1 MADRAID
8 KLAERAETLAGAWG
22 ARARASTTLGQ
33 ERALLR
39 LFGVT
44 GLDRSGRPLAGA
56 AVDRWLTSAQDG
68 LGGGIALPFAM
79 ALTEYDLDP
88 QQLALDV
95 ASGAI
100 DLALEAELL
109 REPDRRAIAVREAE
123 RLVAVAVERIDA
135 DRVARRELLDLL
147 GEAPRPWIGTTLSEP
162 DVDEALD
169 EAAALGSA
177 GFDLLRVEV
186 PIGRELADRMQSAG
200 VEPPEWHPS
209 ERGGGQGRAAEMDGA
224 DPAPSGSQR
233 ALARLRRAAD
243 GVAAQRRG
251 YVRLGTAIPPLGV
264 PEGAVVAAF
273 ERVDLVEA
281 DPVAEIVVG
290 GVDPDRSLADHA
302 FARRL
307 HRRSDTFVSIGPGP
321 LVVAPDLVSGV
332 PSDPATRSGRA
343 LALQLLGVAL
353 ARADGLSSDRM
364 VVGAYPAWLAD
375 EPSAVARIL
384 AEVDVRRSLFPDH
397 VIRFDEPVSNGS
409 VGGPGAAW
417 SYIVAAALAR
427 TGPSALLMRRG
438 HPDMAHAAWDA
449 RAAARTATEVAGV
462 STRRPLHGVAQEH
475 ATAMLAVAMTTLDRL
490 SDLGL
495 ARRRRR
501 SAAGSRP
508 QPRRSSAVG
517 DRRRRGRRA
526 DRAVRRPRGIR
537 QGLGP
542 RVRGVL
548 AARHRRDHVHGG
560 AGGDLRREVGR
571 LTVDEDIDVRPQPRP
586 GFDQAIAHPRRL
598 TVERRDQS
606 VDGVAAQLVTS
617 LDAGEQREQRPRQ
630 QDGRHRVRTRGRPPR
645 PPRSPAGWP

>member
-1 MADRAID
+1 MADRSVD
-8 KLAERAETLAGAWG
+8 RLAERAETLAGAWA

-56 AVDRWLTSAQDG
+56 AVDRWLAGARDG

-79 ALTEYDLDP
+79 ALTEYDLEP

-109 REPDRRAIAVREAE
+109 RRPDRRAIAVAESE
-123 RLVAVAVERIDA
+123 RLVDIAVERIDA
-135 DRVARRELLDLL
+135 DRIARRELLALL
-147 GEAPRPWIGTTLSEP
+147 GEAPRPWIGTTLAEP

-169 EAAALGSA
+169 EAATLATS

-200 VEPPEWHPS
+200 MEPPEWRPTD
-209 ERGGGQGRAAEMDGA
+209 RGGGRGRQGVDIDSS

-233 ALARLRRAAD
+233 ALGRLRRAAD

-264 PEGAVVAAF
+264 PEAAVVAAF
-273 ERVDLVEA
+273 ERVDVVEA

-307 HRRSDTFVSIGPGP
+307 HRRADTFISIGPGP
-321 LVVAPDLVSGV
+321 LVVALDMASGV

-353 ARADGLSSDRM
+353 ARADGLSPDRI

-375 EPSAVARIL
+375 EPAAVARIL
-384 AEVDVRRSLFPDH
+384 AEVDVRRSLFPDQL
-397 VIRFDEPVSNGS
+397 IRFDEPPGD
-409 VGGPGAAW
+409 GRPTGPGASW
-417 SYIVAAALAR
+417 SYVAAAALAR
-427 TGPSALLMRRG
+427 TGPAAVLMRRRY
-438 HPDMAHAAWDA
+438 PDMRAAAIDA
-449 RAAARTATEVAGV
+449 RAAARTAAEVGAI
-462 STRRPLHGVAQEH
+462 SARRALHGVAADH
-475 ATAMLAVAMTTLDRL
+475 AAAMLAAATTTIERL
-490 SDLGL
+490 ADLGWR
-495 ARRRRR
+495 AVVGDAPR
-501 SAAGSRP
+501 AAG
-508 QPRRSSAVG
+508 
-517 DRRRRGRRA
+517 RGRDA
-526 DRAVRRPRGIR
+526 GPPWAIGGDAVAERTETFDA
-537 QGLGP
+537 
-542 RVRGVL
+542 L
-548 AARHRRDHVHGG
+548 AA
-560 AGGDLRREVGR
+560 
-571 LTVDEDIDVRPQPRP
+571 
-586 GFDQAIAHPRRL
+586 FDP
-598 TVERRDQS
+598 D
-606 VDGVAAQLVTS
+606 
-617 LDAGEQREQRPRQ
+617 
-630 QDGRHRVRTRGRPPR
+630 
-645 PPRSPAGWP
+645 

>member
-1 MADRAID
+1 VADRPVD
-8 KLAERAETLAGAWG
+8 KLAERAATLAGAWG

-39 LFGVT
+39 LLGVT
-44 GLDRSGRPLAGA
+44 GLDRSGSPLAGA
-56 AVDRWLTSAQDG
+56 AVDRWLASARDG

-79 ALTEYDLDP
+79 ALTEYDVDP

-100 DLALEAELL
+100 DLALEAQLL
-109 REPDRRAIAVREAE
+109 REPDRRKVAVTEAR
-123 RLVAVAVERIDA
+123 RLVAIAVERIDA

-147 GEAPRPWIGTTLSEP
+147 GDAPRPWIGTTLAEP
-162 DVDEALD
+162 DVDDALD
-169 EAAALGSA
+169 EAAAVASA

-200 VEPPEWHPS
+200 MEPPEWHAR
-209 ERGGGQGRAAEMDGA
+209 ERRTTRRGDIDE

-307 HRRSDTFVSIGPGP
+307 HRRAGTYVSIGPGP

-353 ARADGLSSDRM
+353 ARADGIAADRI
-364 VVGAYPAWLAD
+364 VVGGYPAWVAD
-375 EPSAVARIL
+375 EPSGVARIL
-384 AEVDVRRSLFPDH
+384 AEVDLRRSLFPEH
-397 VIRFDEPVSNGS
+397 LIRFDEPSGDGNPRAASAWPYV
-409 VGGPGAAW
+409 VG
-417 SYIVAAALAR
+417 AALAR
-427 TGPSALLMRRG
+427 AGSSAVLMRRR
-438 HPDMAHAAWDA
+438 HADLAAAARDA
-449 RAAARTATEVAGV
+449 RAAARTAAEVASV
-462 STRRPLHGVAQEH
+462 SSRRALHGVAGDHQKQ
-475 ATAMLAVAMTTLDRL
+475 MLAAATTTLERL
-490 SDLGL
+490 SDLGWR
-495 ARRRRR
+495 AV
-501 SAAGSRP
+501 
-508 QPRRSSAVG
+508 VG
-517 DRRRRGRRA
+517 DPPRTPGRSREGRPWA
-526 DRAVRRPRGIR
+526 IGGDAVAERTESFDA
-537 QGLGP
+537 
-542 RVRGVL
+542 L
-548 AARHRRDHVHGG
+548 AAF
-560 AGGDLRREVGR
+560 
-571 LTVDEDIDVRPQPRP
+571 DEP
-586 GFDQAIAHPRRL
+586 
-598 TVERRDQS
+598 
-606 VDGVAAQLVTS
+606 
-617 LDAGEQREQRPRQ
+617 
-630 QDGRHRVRTRGRPPR
+630 
-645 PPRSPAGWP
+645 

>member
-1 MADRAID
+1 MADRTID
-8 KLAERAETLAGAWG
+8 KLADRAETLAGAWG

-39 LFGVT
+39 LFGVS

-56 AVDRWLTSAQDG
+56 AVDRWLASAHDG

-109 REPDRRAIAVREAE
+109 REPDRRKIAVTEAN
-123 RLVAVAVERIDA
+123 RLVDVAVERVDA
-135 DRVARRELLDLL
+135 DRVARRELLALL
-147 GEAPRPWIGTTLSEP
+147 GEAPRPWIGTTLAEP
-162 DVDEALD
+162 DVDAALD
-169 EAAALGSA
+169 EAAALASA

-200 VEPPEWHPS
+200 VEPPEWRPGG
-209 ERGGGQGRAAEMDGA
+209 RGDAGRRAGTDIDST

-307 HRRSDTFVSIGPGP
+307 HRRADTYVSIGPGP
-321 LVVAPDLVSGV
+321 LVVAPDLHSGV

-353 ARADGLSSDRM
+353 ARADGLSADRI

-375 EPSAVARIL
+375 ELSAVARVM

-397 VIRFDEPVSNGS
+397 LIRFDEPPPDGHAT
-409 VGGPGAAW
+409 GPSASW

-427 TGPSALLMRRG
+427 TGPAALLMRRR
-438 HPDMAHAAWDA
+438 HTDMAMAVADG
-449 RAAARTATEVAGV
+449 RAAARTAAEVAGV
-462 STRRPLHGVAQEH
+462 SSRRALHGVASDH
-475 ATAMLAVAMTTLDRL
+475 ATAMLAAASATLDRL
-490 SDLGL
+490 SDLGWR
-495 ARRRRR
+495 AVVGDAPREVRR
-501 SAAGSRP
+501 SREGRASGAIGGD
-508 QPRRSSAVG
+508 AVAERTESF
-517 DRRRRGRRA
+517 DA
-526 DRAVRRPRGIR
+526 
-537 QGLGP
+537 
-542 RVRGVL
+542 L
-548 AARHRRDHVHGG
+548 AA
-560 AGGDLRREVGR
+560 
-571 LTVDEDIDVRPQPRP
+571 
-586 GFDQAIAHPRRL
+586 FDP
-598 TVERRDQS
+598 D
-606 VDGVAAQLVTS
+606 
-617 LDAGEQREQRPRQ
+617 
-630 QDGRHRVRTRGRPPR
+630 
-645 PPRSPAGWP
+645 

>member
-1 MADRAID
+1 MADRSVEQ
-8 KLAERAETLAGAWG
+8 LAERAETLAGAWG
-22 ARARASTTLGQ
+22 ARARGSTTLGQ

-56 AVDRWLTSAQDG
+56 AVDRWLSSARDG
-68 LGGGIALPFAM
+68 LGGGIALSFAM
-79 ALTEYDLDP
+79 ALIEYDLDP

-109 REPDRRAIAVREAE
+109 REPDRRQ
-123 RLVAVAVERIDA
+123 VAVAEARRMVDSAVERIDA
-135 DRVARRELLDLL
+135 DRVARRELVDLL
-147 GEAPRPWIGTTLSEP
+147 GDARKPWIGTTLAEP

-169 EAAALGSA
+169 EAAALASA
-177 GFDLLRVEV
+177 GYDLIRVEV

-209 ERGGGQGRAAEMDGA
+209 DRSGSRRTVDIDD

-243 GVAAQRRG
+243 GVSAQRRG

-281 DPVAEIVVG
+281 DPVAEIVDG

-307 HRRSDTFVSIGPGP
+307 HRRADTFVSIGPGP
-321 LVVAPDLVSGV
+321 LVVAPDLASGV

-353 ARADGLSSDRM
+353 ARADGISADRV

-384 AEVDVRRSLFPDH
+384 AEVDLRRSLFPDH
-397 VIRFDEPVSNGS
+397 LIRFDEPPADGS
-409 VGGPGAAW
+409 RTAAAW
-417 SYIVAAALAR
+417 PYVVAAAITRA
-427 TGPSALLMRRG
+427 GPMSVLMRRRR
-438 HPDMAHAAWDA
+438 PDMAAAAADA
-449 RAAARTATEVAGV
+449 RAAARTAADVG
-462 STRRPLHGVAQEH
+462 SISQRRALHGVASEH
-475 ATAMLAVAMTTLDRL
+475 ASAMVAAAMTTIERL
-490 SDLGL
+490 SDLGWR
-495 ARRRRR
+495 AV
-501 SAAGSRP
+501 
-508 QPRRSSAVG
+508 VG
-517 DRRRRGRRA
+517 D
-526 DRAVRRPRGIR
+526 
-537 QGLGP
+537 
-542 RVRGVL
+542 
-548 AARHRRDHVHGG
+548 
-560 AGGDLRREVGR
+560 
-571 LTVDEDIDVRPQPRP
+571 
-586 GFDQAIAHPRRL
+586 
-598 TVERRDQS
+598 
-606 VDGVAAQLVTS
+606 
-617 LDAGEQREQRPRQ
+617 
-630 QDGRHRVRTRGRPPR
+630 
-645 PPRSPAGWP
+645 PPRSPGRARAGGTWAIGGDAVAERTEPFDALAPFEKD